1 MMSSLLI
8 TPNPVWDRGNGPE
21 ARPGIK
27 SSREGINPKPPVPT
41 RTLAI
46 QGGEKV
52 SSSIAFEYEMKHVH
66 HEVSVVVGNSAIL
79 GIGRIINVNGT
90 LKIW

>member
-1 MMSSLLI
+1 MG
-8 TPNPVWDRGNGPE
+8 R
-21 ARPGIK
+21 RPGPGLNPPG
-27 SSREGINPKPPVPT
+27 RECNPKPPVPT

-46 QGGEKV
+46 QGGEEV

-79 GIGRIINVNGT
+79 GIGRIINVNRT